1 MPPTDDTPREKKW
14 KNLYFRSNK
23 IRRAQQL
30 GHDQPHK
37 TSRHRADHEP
47 VNLLFVC
54 SKNQWRSPTG
64 EKIYRDHP
72 LVNVRSAGTASSAR
86 HQITLADIKWADV
99 ILAMESKHAQR
110 LRADFPEAVQ
120 FKDLVVLDIPDDYKY
135 MDPELADLIK
145 SAVDPLL
152 ESL

>member
-1 MPPTDDTPREKKW
+1 MSSDNEAPREKKW

-23 IRRAQQL
+23 VRRAQQL

-37 TSRHRADHEP
+37 SARHRTDDASI
-47 VNLLFVC
+47 NLLFVC

-72 LVNVRSAGTASSAR
+72 LVNSRSAGTASSAR
-86 HQITLADIKWADV
+86 HQVTLADIKWADL
-99 ILAMESKHAQR
+99 ILPMERKHAQR

-120 FKDLVVLDIPDDYKY
+120 FKDLVVLDIPDDFKF
-135 MDPELADLIK
+135 MDPELIKLIRTE
-145 SAVDPLL
+145 VDPLL
-152 ESL
+152 KSI